1 MRIACLG
8 DSITYGHGLPDLRE
22 RWTDLAA
29 RQTGHEFINCG
40 LSGDTT
46 AGMLIRCHEEVFP
59 LSPDRVVLLGGT
71 NDINT
76 TGECR
81 SACANMVSLIK
92 HISQRGIGIIMGL
105 PIPMFPEDITA
116 RPWDWERDNR
126 RNAEACASLARWL
139 RCYCEEK
146 GIPVADFR
154 SVFLCPDGSVRRD
167 LLQDGIH
174 PTEEGHRLMADVLC
188 KLLDRADCEG
198 ER

>member
-59 LSPDRVVLLGGT
+59 LTPDRVILLGGV
-71 NDINT
+71 NDIHI
-76 TGECR
+76 TGEYR
-81 SACANMVSLIK
+81 SACANMVSMIK
-92 HISQRGIGIIMGL
+92 HISRRGIGIIMGL
-105 PIPMFPEDITA
+105 PLPTYPEDIKG
-116 RPWDWERDNR
+116 RPWDFERDNR
-126 RNAEACASLARWL
+126 RNAELCASLARWL
-139 RCYCEEK
+139 KHHCADK

-154 SVFLCPDGSVRRD
+154 SAFLYPDGSVRRD
-167 LLQDGIH
+167 LLQDGVH
-174 PTEEGHRLMADVLC
+174 PTAEGHRVMAEVLC
-188 KLLDRADCEG
+188 KLLEQEDR
-198 ER
+198 ERSR